1 VSEAEIQ
8 PPPGTEPPRTGPSFG
23 EALQAWGR
31 IALLSFGGP
40 AAQIAVMHRVMVEER
55 GWIDE
60 KRFLNALNFCM
71 LLPGPEAMQL
81 ATYLGWM
88 THGVRG
94 GITAGL
100 LFILPGFLSILL
112 LSFVYVWFGDVPA
125 IEGLLF
131 GLKAAVLAIVFV
143 ALDRLRRRVLQGRT
157 QLAIAAASFVA
168 LFFLQLPFPLVIL
181 AAAAI
186 GFWQARGQDAGAPAA
201 APLPAGRPARTL
213 ATAALGLLAWLG
225 PLLLVAAALGPRH
238 LMSELG
244 LFFSQVAVVSFGG
257 AYAVLAYVAQHA
269 VEARGWLSPAEM
281 VDGLGLAET
290 TPGPLIQVLQFVA
303 FLAAWRDA
311 APFEQVTAGL
321 LASVVATWA
330 TFAPCFLWIFVG
342 APWIDRLLHQ
352 PLIGGA
358 MAGVRAAVVGA
369 VLNLSLWFALH
380 VLFARVGQLHL
391 GPVRLLVP
399 SPGSL
404 DLAAVLLAAGALVLL
419 AWRGWGML
427 AVLGMAAVAGM
438 GYVLLVS

>member
-1 VSEAEIQ
+1 LNEGVWGERGTAVQ
-8 PPPGTEPPRTGPSFG
+8 PPRFG
-23 EALQAWGR
+23 EALGAWAR

-40 AAQIAVMHRVMVEER
+40 AAQIAVMHRIIVEEKA
-55 GWIDE
+55 WIDE

-100 LFILPGFLSILL
+100 LFILPGFASILL
-112 LSFVYVWFGDVPA
+112 LSFIYVWYGDLPA
-125 IEGLLF
+125 IDGALF
-131 GLKAAVLAIVFV
+131 GLKAAVLAIVLV
-143 ALDRLRRRVLQGRT
+143 ALDRLRRRTLRGPYR
-157 QLAIAAASFVA
+157 LGIAAGSFFA

-181 AAAAI
+181 CAALL
-186 GFWQARGQDAGAPAA
+186 GLWESRHAGAPPAPSA
-201 APLPAGRPARTL
+201 APVGLARTL
-213 ATAALGLLAWLG
+213 RTASIWLLAWLG
-225 PLLLVAAALGPRH
+225 PLALVAGLLGPGH
-238 LMSELG
+238 LMSELAR
-244 LFFSQVAVVSFGG
+244 FFSQVAVVSFGG

-269 VEARGWLSPAEM
+269 VDTQGWLSAPEM

-311 APFEQVTAGL
+311 APFDPVTAGL
-321 LASVVATWA
+321 LASAVATWA
-330 TFAPCFLWIFVG
+330 TFAPSFLWIFVG

-352 PLIGGA
+352 PRLAGA
-358 MAGVRAAVVGA
+358 MSGIGAAVVGA

-380 VLFARVGQLHL
+380 VLFAEVSEQHR
-391 GPVRLLVP
+391 GPVRVLVP
-399 SPGSL
+399 ALASL
-404 DLAAVLLAAGALVLL
+404 DYAAVVLAAGSLALL

-427 AVLGMAAVAGM
+427 AVLGLASGTGILLALTAAG
-438 GYVLLVS
+438 